1 MGVFKC
7 EHIKKL
13 VDFAQI
19 CILVKTDWVD
29 HFWGFA
35 GETLM

>member
-1 MGVFKC
+1 MGIFKC

-13 VDFAQI
+13 VNFTQI
-19 CILVKTDWVD
+19 GILVKTNWVGY
-29 HFWGFA
+29 FWGFA